1 MAEHV
6 SLPIV
11 PVCTLSTHLG
21 SKGRILHSRVF
32 IVLLR

>member
-11 PVCTLSTHLG
+11 PVCTLSTHLEG
-21 SKGRILHSRVF
+21 KGRISHGQVSN
-32 IVLLR
+32 VLLR